1 MGVSSEQKQSIWNPV
16 EAVLLLAPV
25 WSPVLFIFL
34 AELLHEF
41 FQINWLFN
49 SRLSTVG
56 MFLVPLFSVLPLIHD
71 SSRPLPLTLALAGGY
86 YLAGLAAI
94 FLMSWGMLLYTGY
107 S

>member
-1 MGVSSEQKQSIWNPV
+1 MSVQSEQKHSMWDPV
-16 EAVLLLAPV
+16 EAALLLAPV

-34 AELLHEF
+34 AEFLHEF

-49 SRLSTVG
+49 SSLSTFG
-56 MFLVPLFSVLPLIHD
+56 MFLVPAISTLPLIHD
-71 SSRPLPLTLALAGGY
+71 SPRPMAITLLLAGGY
-86 YLAGLAAI
+86 YLVGLAAI

>member
-1 MGVSSEQKQSIWNPV
+1 MNVHSEQKGSLRDPV
-16 EAVLLLAPV
+16 EGTLLLAPV
-25 WSPVLFIFL
+25 WSPVLFIFM

-49 SRLSTVG
+49 SSLSTFG
-56 MFLVPLFSVLPLIHD
+56 MYMVPVLSAWLLIHGAP
-71 SSRPLPLTLALAGGY
+71 RPLAVKLLLAGGY
-86 YLAGLAAI
+86 YLVGLAAI